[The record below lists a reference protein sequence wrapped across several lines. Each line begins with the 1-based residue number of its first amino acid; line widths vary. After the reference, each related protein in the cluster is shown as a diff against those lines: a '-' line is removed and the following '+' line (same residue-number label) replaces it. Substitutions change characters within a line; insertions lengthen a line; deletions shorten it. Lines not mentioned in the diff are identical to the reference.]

1 MHILCKVETHNHPTG
16 ISPFPGA
23 ATGSGGEIRDEGATG
38 RGGKPKAGITGFS
51 VSDLRL
57 PGLSMPWELPKMP
70 NPRQAGA
77 LQIMLE
83 APIGG
88 ASFNNE
94 FGRPN
99 IGGYFRTLEVACAS
113 DSHQVRR
120 GYHKPI
126 MLAGGLGN
134 VRGDHVYKNT
144 MPVGAKL
151 VVLGGPAMLIGLGG
165 GAASS
170 VAAGQST
177 ESLDFA
183 SVQRGNPEMQ
193 RRCQEVIDACIA
205 RGKNNPVI
213 TIHDVGAGGLSN
225 ALPELIHD
233 SSLGGEFV
241 LSEIPNDEP
250 GMSPMQVWCNEAQE
264 RYVLAV
270 LPDQLDE
277 FESICN
283 RERCLY
289 SVVGTATKSTVL
301 KVNAGAK
308 PDVTHESSVPDSVS
322 EPIDLDLNML
332 FGNTPR
338 MSRSVERKNDSYP
351 ELQLDHVSIS
361 EAAHRVLRLPSV
373 SDKSFL
379 VTIGDRSV
387 TGQIVRDQM
396 VGPWQVA
403 VSDVA
408 VTSSGFE
415 GYAGEAMAL
424 GERAPLALI
433 DPASSGRMA
442 VAEAI
447 TNIAAAAVEQMSD
460 IKMSANWMAAAGQP
474 GEDAA
479 LYDTV
484 RAVAMELC
492 PELGIAIPVGKD
504 SMSMKTTWT
513 MNGTANSVVAPLSLV
528 ISAFAPVADIRRT
541 LTPVLE
547 TSLDTVLILVDLGAG
562 RDRLGGSALAQV
574 FSQIGCEGPDLDSP
588 ERLTGL
594 FSATRQLIGE
604 RQLVAYHDRSDG
616 GLFVTLCEMAFASR
630 CGLEVDLGSVNDVL
644 PALFSEELGVVL
656 QVRADEY
663 PAVLAC
669 LDNYGLGTCSRAIG
683 RVEPSHNDIKI
694 IANGREQY
702 CAARI
707 DLHRA
712 WSEVSWK
719 MQRMRDNPDCA
730 DSEYERILDSSD
742 PGLHADVTFD
752 LVENPAVKSILSGSR
767 PRVAILREQGV
778 NGQIEMAA
786 AFDRAGFSSV
796 DVTMSDL
803 AEGRRDLM
811 EFAGFA
817 ACGGFSFGD
826 VLGAGQGW
834 AKSILYQP
842 RLRDMFELFLGDPE
856 RFALG
861 VCNGCQMLA
870 VLKELIPGAE
880 HWPSFDKNESEQYEA
895 RQVMVEVLESDSIL
909 LTGME
914 GSHLPIVV
922 AHGEG
927 RAIFESKIQLKYLAD
942 NSQTGLRY
950 VDNRDQP
957 TLVYPYNPNGST
969 AGIAGLTAANGT
981 VTIMMPHPE
990 RVFRTFC
997 NSWHPAHWGEH
1008 SPWLRLF
1015 QNARAFAA

>member
-1 MHILCKVETHNHPTG
+1 
-16 ISPFPGA
+16 
-23 ATGSGGEIRDEGATG
+23 
-38 RGGKPKAGITGFS
+38 
-51 VSDLRL
+51 
-57 PGLSMPWELPKMP
+57 
-70 NPRQAGA
+70 
-77 LQIMLE
+77 
-83 APIGG
+83 
-88 ASFNNE
+88 
-94 FGRPN
+94 
-99 IGGYFRTLEVACAS
+99 
-113 DSHQVRR
+113 
-120 GYHKPI
+120 
-126 MLAGGLGN
+126 
-134 VRGDHVYKNT
+134 
-144 MPVGAKL
+144 
-151 VVLGGPAMLIGLGG
+151 
-165 GAASS
+165 
-170 VAAGQST
+170 
-177 ESLDFA
+177 
-183 SVQRGNPEMQ
+183 MQ

-702 CAARI
+702 FAARI

-842 RLRDMFELFLGDPE
+842 RLRDMFELFLGHPE

-870 VLKELIPGAE
+870 ALKELIPGAE
-880 HWPSFDKNESEQYEA
+880 HWPAFDKNESEQYEA

-927 RAIFESKIQLKYLAD
+927 RAIFESKIQLKYLVD